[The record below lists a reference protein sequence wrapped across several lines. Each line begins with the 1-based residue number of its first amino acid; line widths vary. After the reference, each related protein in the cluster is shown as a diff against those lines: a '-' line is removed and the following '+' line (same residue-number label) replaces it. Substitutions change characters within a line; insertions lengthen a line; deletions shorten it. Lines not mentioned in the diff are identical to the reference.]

1 MNSPCESY
9 IEMPSASISRRA
21 FADGLLSC
29 WSIDL
34 NDVPASEPISPAD
47 ANAVRPPT
55 VSSIERPV
63 CEATRPACDSAM
75 PRSATPPCALP
86 APAARRSAMCDTS
99 SPARPNCVIA
109 LDAISAAC
117 ATSMLSDAA
126 KSSAP
131 ERPPLRM
138 SAVDTPAFASS
149 SIAAAAS
156 VALYFVDAPASIAAC
171 RNCSISAAGAIVAA
185 CTDDIASSKSAADLT
200 AMPAKPVS
208 TAPAPRKPL
217 ESVLI
222 EVSCLPTQS
231 RARPPASFARFVK
244 STVA

>member
-1 MNSPCESY
+1 
-9 IEMPSASISRRA
+9 
-21 FADGLLSC
+21 
-29 WSIDL
+29 
-34 NDVPASEPISPAD
+34 
-47 ANAVRPPT
+47 
-55 VSSIERPV
+55 
-63 CEATRPACDSAM
+63 
-75 PRSATPPCALP
+75 
-86 APAARRSAMCDTS
+86 MCDTS
-99 SPARPNCVIA
+99 SPARPNWVIA

-217 ESVLI
+217 DSVLI
-222 EVSCLPTQS
+222 EVSCLPTQPS
-231 RARPPASFARFVK
+231 ARPPASFARFVK